1 MKEIRLDKNE
11 MPYPPPKSIR
21 DSIKEL
27 LKNINRYTPQELVNE
42 LLYVLSKYN
51 NIEKE
56 TIILSSGSDILI
68 KEFIFLFS
76 ELSQL
81 IIADPTFI
89 IINNAAMKS
98 SSELLKVKLS
108 EPEFKFPVDFIRN
121 ELDKPTL
128 IVLDNPNNPTGKL
141 IITQEEVKALLKNEN
156 IILLIDEAYYEFSGI
171 TFLPLIK
178 VFPNLAILRTL
189 SKSFGLAG
197 SGIGYL
203 LAGKKIQEKF
213 EGLEIMLPSPSV
225 IGAISALNEKGY
237 MGEYI
242 KHVNEE
248 KKKIIEQLNDLG
260 VICYPSSTNF
270 LLVKTN
276 TPNIAK
282 KLAEKGVY
290 VYDASNYF
298 NSNYIRVTIGS
309 NNENEYFLQSMKEI
323 IKK

>member
-1 MKEIRLDKNE
+1 MPYLDKNE

-21 DSIKEL
+21 NAIKESL
-27 LKNINRYTPQELVNE
+27 RHINRYTRQEQVDE
-42 LLYVLSKYN
+42 LLNVLSKYN
-51 NIEKE
+51 NIDKE
-56 TIILSSGSDILI
+56 TIVLSSGSDILI

-89 IINNAAMKS
+89 IINNAALKS

-108 EPEFKFPVDFIRN
+108 EPEFKFPVDVIEN
-121 ELDKPTL
+121 ELDKPSL

-141 IITQEEVKALLKNEN
+141 IITEEEVKALLNNEN
-156 IILLIDEAYYEFSGI
+156 VILLIDEAYYEFSGI

-178 VFPNLAILRTL
+178 KFPNLAILRTL

-213 EGLEIMLPSPSV
+213 EGLDIMLPSPSV
-225 IGAISALNEKGY
+225 IGAISALNEKEY
-237 MGEYI
+237 MNEYI
-242 KHVNEE
+242 TQVNEE
-248 KKKIIEQLNDLG
+248 KKKMTNQLNNLG

-276 TPNIAK
+276 TLNIAK

-290 VYDASNYF
+290 VYDVSNYF

-309 NNENEYFLQSMKEI
+309 HNENEYFLQSMEEI